1 LRSLEIPAPFPSLGV
16 TGPLPPILGTGGP
29 WCFWLTDLVPFLLRR
44 EPLVFT
50 MNFEGLDPSLA
61 EYAPP
66 LHPALDPVLDAHL
79 NPSLLQNVELDAEG
93 VPLEGIAVPES
104 VHLIE
109 GMYSELHTAVSEVGV
124 PVAVSHFDLH
134 EEMLWVGNHGV
145 GARPGSGAGRVT
157 ALSQAACA
165 ALRALP
171 AATSWDELAAAG

>member
-1 LRSLEIPAPFPSLGV
+1 
-16 TGPLPPILGTGGP
+16 
-29 WCFWLTDLVPFLLRR
+29 
-44 EPLVFT
+44 

>member
-1 LRSLEIPAPFPSLGV
+1 
-16 TGPLPPILGTGGP
+16 
-29 WCFWLTDLVPFLLRR
+29 
-44 EPLVFT
+44 

-66 LHPALDPVLDAHL
+66 LHPTLDPVLDPHL
-79 NPSLLQNVELDAEG
+79 NPSLLQNVELDPEG

-104 VHLIE
+104 VHLME

-145 GARPGSGAGRVT
+145 GARSGSGSMWG
-157 ALSQAACA
+157 
-165 ALRALP
+165 
-171 AATSWDELAAAG
+171 